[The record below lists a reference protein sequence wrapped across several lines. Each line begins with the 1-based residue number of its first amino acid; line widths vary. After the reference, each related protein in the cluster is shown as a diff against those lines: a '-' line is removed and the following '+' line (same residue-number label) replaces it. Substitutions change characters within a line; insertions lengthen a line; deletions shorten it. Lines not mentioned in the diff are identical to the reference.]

1 MVQLELSTYKGNL
14 FEYFHFIR
22 NKKDVFNELAT
33 IASNLETA
41 DSLEKQKQLPRSIDT
56 AIRIFTVN
64 LLHTAP

>member
-22 NKKDVFNELAT
+22 NKKDVLNELVT
-33 IASNLETA
+33 IASSLETA